1 MTDLSA
7 HHSAHLS
14 AHLSADLS
22 AALAAE
28 SIPADVLQR
37 LHATVV
43 RSAADRDLVDVAY
56 RTVDTPV
63 GELLLAATTR
73 GLVRVGFACE
83 GLETVLAGL
92 AERVSPRVLR
102 VPSRLDTAA
111 RQVEEYFAG
120 HRRRFELPV
129 DLRLAAGFRR
139 AVLER
144 LPEIAYGSTA
154 SYAALAAEVG
164 HPRAVRA
171 VGTACARNPLPIVVP
186 CHRVV
191 RSDGA
196 IGNYLGGPEVKRTL
210 LEMERAGA

>member
-1 MTDLSA
+1 MTDST
-7 HHSAHLS
+7 
-14 AHLSADLS
+14 ADITAS
-22 AALAAE
+22 LAAD
-28 SIPADVLQR
+28 SFSADVLQR

-56 RTVDTPV
+56 RTVDTPI
-63 GELLLAATTR
+63 GNLLLATTAR

-83 GLETVLAGL
+83 GLDTVLAGL
-92 AERVSPRVLR
+92 AQRVSPRILR
-102 VPSRLDTAA
+102 VPSRLDPAA

-120 HRRRFELPV
+120 RRRRFDLPV
-129 DLRLAAGFRR
+129 DFRLAAGFRK

-191 RSDGA
+191 RSDGT
-196 IGNYLGGPEVKRTL
+196 IGNYLGGPEVKRKL
-210 LEMERAGA
+210 LEMERAAA

>member
-1 MTDLSA
+1 MTDST
-7 HHSAHLS
+7 
-14 AHLSADLS
+14 ADITASLTADS
-22 AALAAE
+22 F
-28 SIPADVLQR
+28 SADVLQR

-56 RTVDTPV
+56 RTVDTPI
-63 GELLLAATTR
+63 GNLLLATTAR

-83 GLETVLAGL
+83 GLDTVLAGL
-92 AERVSPRVLR
+92 AQRVSPRILR
-102 VPSRLDTAA
+102 VPSRLDPAA
-111 RQVEEYFAG
+111 RQVEDYFAG
-120 HRRRFELPV
+120 RRRRFDLPV
-129 DLRLAAGFRR
+129 DFRLAAGFRK

-191 RSDGA
+191 RSDGT
-196 IGNYLGGPEVKRTL
+196 IGNYLGGPEVKRKL
-210 LEMERAGA
+210 LEMERAAA

>member
-1 MTDLSA
+1 MTDST
-7 HHSAHLS
+7 
-14 AHLSADLS
+14 ADITASLTADS
-22 AALAAE
+22 F
-28 SIPADVLQR
+28 SADVLQR

-56 RTVDTPV
+56 RTVDTPI
-63 GELLLAATTR
+63 GNLLLATTAR

-83 GLETVLAGL
+83 GLDTVLAGL
-92 AERVSPRVLR
+92 AQRVSPRILR
-102 VPSRLDTAA
+102 VPSRLDPAA

-120 HRRRFELPV
+120 RRRRFDLPV
-129 DLRLAAGFRR
+129 DFRLAAGFRK

-191 RSDGA
+191 RSDGT
-196 IGNYLGGPEVKRTL
+196 IGNYLGGPEVKRKL
-210 LEMERAGA
+210 LEMERAAA

>member
-1 MTDLSA
+1 MTDST
-7 HHSAHLS
+7 
-14 AHLSADLS
+14 ADITASLTADS
-22 AALAAE
+22 F
-28 SIPADVLQR
+28 SADVLQR

-56 RTVDTPV
+56 RTVDTPI
-63 GELLLAATTR
+63 GNLLLATTAR

-83 GLETVLAGL
+83 GLDTVLSGL
-92 AERVSPRVLR
+92 AQRVSPRILR
-102 VPSRLDTAA
+102 VPSRLDPAA

-120 HRRRFELPV
+120 RRRRFDLPV
-129 DLRLAAGFRR
+129 DFRLAAGFRK

-191 RSDGA
+191 RSDGT
-196 IGNYLGGPEVKRTL
+196 IGNYLGGPEVKRKL
-210 LEMERAGA
+210 LEMERAAA